1 MRNAAVIYISIN
13 YCDHFF
19 LLFFF
24 RFINCIKEHDSRYT
38 NIIEQKIIPT
48 MANSGFRM
56 NTRKTKTMIFSN
68 NKKTLAII
76 AINGEPVEV
85 AKSFNNS
92 VVR

>member
-1 MRNAAVIYISIN
+1 
-13 YCDHFF
+13 
-19 LLFFF
+19 
-24 RFINCIKEHDSRYT
+24 
-38 NIIEQKIIPT
+38 

-85 AKSFNNS
+85 AKSFNN
-92 VVR
+92 